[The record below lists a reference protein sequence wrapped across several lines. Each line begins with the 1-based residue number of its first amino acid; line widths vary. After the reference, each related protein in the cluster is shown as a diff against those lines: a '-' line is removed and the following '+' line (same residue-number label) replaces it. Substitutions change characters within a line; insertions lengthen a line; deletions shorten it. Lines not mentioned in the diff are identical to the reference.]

1 MSFINRLLMVGLLS
15 VGLAAATTAQ
25 AGNQLFEGS
34 WSVKAFGNECVK
46 SASGQSQCLQPPED
60 RTGESEFYEAWGIPG
75 GVQCNPN
82 QPRCPF
88 QSTPTSGMGGWEPL
102 GGTEEGISPFCTPWN
117 QTKWNSATVRPAK
130 GATYRTTMF
139 ARVVPP
145 LYRNY
150 QFFTTSTKSALPGS
164 TACSAISTGATPG
177 GKGLV
182 QAGVPVTGTWNA
194 VTTGTQLGGFS
205 FASAPSGTGA
215 GGFRVTGA
223 VGEFEA
229 TYPYVYSYSYANLR
243 NDQGVF
249 GPGQGPGAF
258 NLRFGSPTYA
268 SIVVKQGAA
277 KFGGTMRMLGAYT
290 NKACY
295 FRQGGC
301 SLGENDWRYEAV
313 GATAYTASGVV
324 TAGYSATYKAY
335 YYHSVLMQKSTVS
348 AEGQRFPWTTGNV
361 TLTATGRGP
370 HKTVHYTQGFDN
382 RNTATPSGKGTI
394 KLVTPVLTRWLQP
407 CCKFETGGVGSL
419 RIKFVPEPQAWL
431 MLVAGVSLLGVAT
444 RIRRR

>member
-1 MSFINRLLMVGLLS
+1 MGKRIARATLALLASALIIGPS
-15 VGLAAATTAQ
+15 AAQ
-25 AGNQLFEGS
+25 AANQMFTGE
-34 WSVKAFGNECVK
+34 WSVKAQGNECVK
-46 SASGQSQCLQPPED
+46 SASGQPQCLQPPED
-60 RTGESEFYEAWGIPG
+60 RASSSEFYEAWAIPG

-88 QSTPTSGMGGWEPL
+88 QSTPTNGKGGWAPL
-102 GGTEEGISPFCTPWN
+102 GGTQEGISPFCAPWDDWRGN
-117 QTKWNSATVRPAK
+117 MTSVRPSK
-130 GATYRTTMF
+130 GATYRSTMF
-139 ARVVPP
+139 DRVVPP

-150 QFFTTSTKSALPGS
+150 QFFTTSTPSAQPGP
-164 TACSAISTGATPG
+164 TACYAISTDGYG

-182 QAGVPVTGTWNA
+182 QAGAPVAGTWSA

-205 FASAPSGTGA
+205 FTSAPPATGA
-215 GGFRVTGA
+215 AGLRVTNA
-223 VGEFEA
+223 VGLFEA
-229 TYPYVYSYSYANLR
+229 TYPYVYSYSYANFR
-243 NDQGVF
+243 NNYGTF
-249 GPGQGPGAF
+249 GPGQGPGDF
-258 NLRFGSPTYA
+258 NIKFGTPTYA

-295 FRQGGC
+295 YRQGGC
-301 SLGENDWRYEAV
+301 SLGENDWRYDAV
-313 GATAYTASGVV
+313 GANAYTASGVV

-335 YYHSVLMQKSTVS
+335 YFHSVLMQTSTVS
-348 AEGQRFPWTTGNV
+348 VEGQRFPWTTGSV

-382 RNTATPSGKGTI
+382 RNTSTPTGKGTI

-419 RIKFVPEPQAWL
+419 RIKFVPEPQTWA
-431 MLVAGVSLLGVAT
+431 MLVAGVSLIGVAT
-444 RIRRR
+444 RMRRR